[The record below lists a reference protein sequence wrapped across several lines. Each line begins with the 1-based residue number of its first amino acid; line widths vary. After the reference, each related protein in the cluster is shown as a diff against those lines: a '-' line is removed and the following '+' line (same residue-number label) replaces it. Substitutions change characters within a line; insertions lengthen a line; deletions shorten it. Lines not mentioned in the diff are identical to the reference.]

1 MTETDKTALPQFS
14 GKRFLTDGGI
24 ETTLIFHE
32 GFELPCFAAYLLLD
46 SAEGRKCL
54 RDYYRRFINIAAET
68 GSGFVLESPTW
79 RCSRDWGKKL
89 GHDEAAIER
98 YNREAIALMA
108 ELREDAGYGGPFVI
122 SGCIGPRGDGYAPDL
137 QMAPDE
143 AEAYHCHQVGA
154 FAGTET
160 DMVTAVTMTHTGEA
174 LGLARAAERAGLPV
188 VISFTLETD
197 GRLPSGQPLGE
208 AIQEVDEE
216 TGRAPAYYMIN
227 CAHPE
232 HFADVLEDDGSGW
245 TTRIRGLR
253 ANASRKSHAE
263 LDESETLDDGDPD
276 ELGRDYALL
285 VARLPSLSV
294 YGGCCGTDHR
304 HISAIARHCCH

>member
-108 ELREDAGYGGPFVI
+108 EPAR
-122 SGCIGPRGDGYAPDL
+122 GCPD
-137 QMAPDE
+137 M
-143 AEAYHCHQVGA
+143 G
-154 FAGTET
+154 
-160 DMVTAVTMTHTGEA
+160 
-174 LGLARAAERAGLPV
+174 
-188 VISFTLETD
+188 
-197 GRLPSGQPLGE
+197 
-208 AIQEVDEE
+208 
-216 TGRAPAYYMIN
+216 
-227 CAHPE
+227 
-232 HFADVLEDDGSGW
+232 
-245 TTRIRGLR
+245 
-253 ANASRKSHAE
+253 
-263 LDESETLDDGDPD
+263 
-276 ELGRDYALL
+276 
-285 VARLPSLSV
+285 ARL
-294 YGGCCGTDHR
+294 
-304 HISAIARHCCH
+304 

>member
-108 ELREDAGYGGPFVI
+108 GAARGCRIWGPVCDIRLHRSARGWLCAGSANGAGRSGGLPLPPGRSVRRHRD
-122 SGCIGPRGDGYAPDL
+122 GHGDRGDNDPYRRGSRP
-137 QMAPDE
+137 
-143 AEAYHCHQVGA
+143 GA
-154 FAGTET
+154 RSRACRSPGR
-160 DMVTAVTMTHTGEA
+160 DIVH
-174 LGLARAAERAGLPV
+174 ARNGRRLPSASRSARPFRRWTKRQAGLPP
-188 VISFTLETD
+188 IT
-197 GRLPSGQPLGE
+197 
-208 AIQEVDEE
+208 
-216 TGRAPAYYMIN
+216 
-227 CAHPE
+227 
-232 HFADVLEDDGSGW
+232 
-245 TTRIRGLR
+245 
-253 ANASRKSHAE
+253 
-263 LDESETLDDGDPD
+263 
-276 ELGRDYALL
+276 
-285 VARLPSLSV
+285 
-294 YGGCCGTDHR
+294 
-304 HISAIARHCCH
+304 